1 MRTRNILLTSAAALL
16 CAVSVPANALSLHT
30 WVSGAIGSDST
41 CTGARQSPC
50 ATFAQALSLT
60 AAGGAISVADPGD
73 FGPVNI
79 SQSVT
84 IDGGM
89 MGSIGFAGNNFG
101 INIAASTSSP
111 INVVVRNLTI
121 EGQGTGNYPIV
132 VTSGNVNLTVDDC
145 KLESF
150 VTGGVFLSSAAVENV
165 LVTNT
170 VIDGGNIANYGVAST
185 GVNVVALD
193 HVTIRRALQFAVYNG
208 VSGGLVQVTNSL
220 LTQSVEGVYANA
232 GTISV
237 ANTAITSNQ
246 TGVCDATGAKIRL
259 DTNDIYDNTTAAIA
273 NCGGQIKTSG
283 TNRTSGAILIPA
295 SLVSNSVLF

>member
-1 MRTRNILLTSAAALL
+1 MRIRNVLLTSAAALL
-16 CAVSVPANALSLHT
+16 CAASVPANATSLHT
-30 WVSGAIGSDST
+30 WVSGANGDDST
-41 CTGARQSPC
+41 CTCARQSPC
-50 ATFAQALSLT
+50 ATFQKALSLT
-60 AAGGAISVADPGD
+60 TASGIISVADPGD
-73 FGPVNI
+73 FGPLI
-79 SQSVT
+79 ILQSVT
-84 IDGGM
+84 IDGGN
-89 MGSIGFAGNNFG
+89 MGSIGFGGSLTG
-101 INIAASTSSP
+101 IDVDGVSSS
-111 INVVVRNLTI
+111 INVILRNLTI
-121 EGQGTGNYPIV
+121 EGQGMGNYPIV